1 MSSKRRKEKEPK
13 KGSAAASPSSTSAA
27 AHISPSPKST
37 SAAAHRS
44 PSPKSSSAAA
54 HRSHSPKSSSAA
66 AHRSHSPK
74 SSSAAAHR
82 SHSPKSSSAAAKSEA
97 ELNAELFEL
106 MEEEERRDA
115 ARIATAI
122 ASIDKTTGN
131 IKNWTAASAAASAI
145 VVPPMKPK
153 HIDKDIFGIIF
164 KETDRLTKNQ
174 KCNVINEFLL
184 ELKGAVFA
192 HKTEKHTLQTG
203 TLNMIDRYLR
213 GDAKIRPCS
222 SHEDKYFGTYLDY
235 LMEFLFTKVFFND
248 DTIGRQGEP
257 ALNAFYY
264 KLWNG
269 VRSSRIGLA
278 KYGPTST
285 KGGSRSKKRMNRRL
299 NRTRKI

>member
-1 MSSKRRKEKEPK
+1 MSSKEKPEKKSRGRKSAKTS
-13 KGSAAASPSSTSAA
+13 GSAAASSS
-27 AHISPSPKST
+27 ST

-44 PSPKSSSAAA
+44 PSPKSG
-54 HRSHSPKSSSAA
+54 
-66 AHRSHSPK
+66 
-74 SSSAAAHR
+74 
-82 SHSPKSSSAAAKSEA
+82 SAAAKSEA

-106 MEEEERRDA
+106 MEEEERREEE
-115 ARIATAI
+115 R
-122 ASIDKTTGN
+122 
-131 IKNWTAASAAASAI
+131 TAAAISRLDEATGELEKLKITSAAASAI
-145 VVPPMKPK
+145 VVPPIKLK

-222 SHEDKYFGTYLDY
+222 SHEDKYFGTYLND